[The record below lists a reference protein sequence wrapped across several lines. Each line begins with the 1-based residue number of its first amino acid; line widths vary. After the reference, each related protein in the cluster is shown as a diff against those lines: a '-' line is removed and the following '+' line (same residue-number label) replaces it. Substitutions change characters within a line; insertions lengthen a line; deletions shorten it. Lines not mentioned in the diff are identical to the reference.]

1 MDPDP
6 KHFILSC
13 VKVKNVYEKNFN
25 YIYRSPFVIAVLLS
39 SAVSASPYSA
49 NSEPASARVL
59 TEDLSVSVPEPTSA
73 VYFGPPR
80 RAGILNGLY
89 AILNGLYAILNG
101 LYAKFQFILL
111 AKNGVPFKP
120 LTDYQRQRTPY
131 V

>member
-1 MDPDP
+1 MFM
-6 KHFILSC
+6 K
-13 VKVKNVYEKNFN
+13 KNFN
-25 YIYRSPFVIAVLLS
+25 YIYRSPFAIAVLLS

-73 VYFGPPR
+73 VFFGPPR

-89 AILNGLYAILNG
+89 AI
-101 LYAKFQFILL
+101 FQFTLL

-120 LTDYQRQRTPY
+120 LTDYQRHWQRTPY